1 MQMYR
6 ETEVIQMIR
15 SAALRGWRSGLGCGL
30 AGKALDHDDLLAME
44 NTIIDSLRAEG
55 ALRGEVSDAA

>member
-1 MQMYR
+1 MQAYR
-6 ETEVIQMIR
+6 EAEVIQLIR
-15 SAALRGWRSGLGCGL
+15 SAALCGFRRGFDAGLERQ
-30 AGKALDHDDLLAME
+30 ALGHDDLLAME